1 VRGRSAPPRS
11 RDGGRSETA
20 RADRR
25 APSVAFATPLALG
38 QRVLGAIL
46 SRGPGYEPQPPGLLF
61 EPNRVAGYFVDF
73 RSKTYAKAAREPAS
87 LLPVDLAQLAL
98 GWYERMLLGE
108 GEAASHFENACRL
121 LFEQAEE
128 SGDALLWPHVLTIP
142 KYGLSGRWYAG
153 MAQGQAASVFVRA
166 YLHRRQPEYEA
177 AARRALDPLLRRDSR
192 FVTTTPS
199 GPVLEEAEAT
209 RPSHILNGWIFSLW
223 GLWDVR
229 VGLNEPDVG
238 PLLDETIACLRARLP
253 EYDVGWWTRYSLYP
267 HPLPDLAKPFYHRL
281 HIDQMAVLYRLTGIS
296 EFGSASRRWASYDSV
311 RARSLAVAHKVP
323 FKLADALTR
332 GRTT

>member
-1 VRGRSAPPRS
+1 VRGRSARRGA
-11 RDGGRSETA
+11 RDGGENEDGRGGRLS
-20 RADRR
+20 
-25 APSVAFATPLALG
+25 APAALAVPLALG
-38 QRVLGAIL
+38 QRVAGVIF

-61 EPNRVAGYFVDF
+61 EPDRVAGYFVDF

-98 GWYERMLLGE
+98 GWYERMLF
-108 GEAASHFENACRL
+108 GEAQATRHFENACRL
-121 LFEQAEE
+121 LLAQAEE

-166 YLHRRQPEYEA
+166 YLHGRQPEYEA
-177 AARRALDPLLRRDSR
+177 AALRALEPLLRRDSR

-199 GPVLEEAEAT
+199 GPILEEAEAS
-209 RPSHILNGWIFSLW
+209 RPSHILNGWIFSMW

-229 VGLNEPDVG
+229 VGLDESSVG
-238 PLLDETIACLRARLP
+238 SLLDETIACLRARLA
-253 EYDVGWWTRYSLYP
+253 EYDVGWWTRYSLFP

-281 HIDQMAVLYRLTGIS
+281 HVDQMAVLHRLTGIS
-296 EFGSASRRWASYDSV
+296 EFGSASRRWAAYDSV
-311 RARSLAVAHKVP
+311 YARSLAVAHKIP
-323 FKLADALTR
+323 FKLTDALTR
-332 GRTT
+332 GRA